1 MVSNALEA
9 LQQQPVISQLARER
23 LQHTLQVL
31 PDQLQ
36 AVEAELLAL
45 LEQRFNVELTLLCS
59 IPGIGRKT
67 AGMLLLFAGGF
78 QRFDNH
84 RQLIARAG
92 LSPREHSSGTSVRGK
107 ARITIMGGGLIRGKL
122 YRCSWAAK
130 QKNAA
135 CQAL

>member
-1 MVSNALEA
+1 MLVECRQLEQVKEQLLKQKTRVSNALEA
-9 LQQQPVISQLARER
+9 LQQQPVISQLAREH

-45 LEQRFNVELTLLCS
+45 LEQRFQAELTLLCS

-67 AGMLLLFAGGF
+67 AGMRLLFAGGF

-84 RQLIARAG
+84 CQLIALAG
-92 LSPREHSSGTSVRGK
+92 LSPRGR
-107 ARITIMGGGLIRGKL
+107 
-122 YRCSWAAK
+122 
-130 QKNAA
+130 
-135 CQAL
+135 